1 MEIRLRN
8 ENDDASEISNVY
20 EESWKY
26 AYKGIIPQS
35 FLDSIPKGKWAS
47 KIDNMGCL
55 VAVDNCKIVG
65 TAGFCGSRW
74 EKYSGYGE
82 IVSIYFLP
90 DYIGKGYGK
99 NLIEACIYELKKLG
113 FKNVLLWVLEEN
125 YRARHFYE
133 KNGFVANGDFMDDI
147 IDGKAVREIMYIKKI
162 YP

>member
-8 ENDDASEISNVY
+8 ENDDAYEISNVY

-47 KIDNMGCL
+47 KIDKMGCL
-55 VAVDNCKIVG
+55 VADDNGKIVG

-74 EKYSGYGE
+74 EKYKEYGE
-82 IVSIYFLP
+82 IVSIYFIP

-99 NLIEACIYELKKLG
+99 MLIEACIDELRKSGYEK
-113 FKNVLLWVLEEN
+113 VLLWVLEEN
-125 YRARHFYE
+125 SRARRFYE
-133 KNGFVANGDFMDDI
+133 KNGFVVNGDFLDDT
-147 IDGKAVREIMYIKKI
+147 IDGKNVREIMYVKNIA
-162 YP
+162 